1 MGTSTIER
9 RVRASPFEKVADL
22 EGEKQEALVASLTFS
37 SLSPSPPFSFLAYR
51 EKVVT
56 HTAAEDWQYGTC
68 RDISGPPVYQPY
80 IPQVELHVKTVQDF
94 SDATSYQVYVG
105 WRESFFQR
113 NIRDVHQD
121 RSCRMTVP
129 GLIPYVMVQQGQSM
143 TVNPTS
149 HLLASLCLFAF
160 VYEVT
165 VFQKIPHAR
174 YNLVK
179 QLSIF

>member
-1 MGTSTIER
+1 M
-9 RVRASPFEKVADL
+9 RALNPPPCL
-22 EGEKQEALVASLTFS
+22 EWPLAHHILRLLNTHLHPPPLFPAQKTLV
-37 SLSPSPPFSFLAYR
+37 AYR

-56 HTAAEDWQYGTC
+56 HSAAEDWQYGTC

-94 SDATSYQVYVG
+94 SDATSYQVYEG

-113 NIRDVHQD
+113 HSRDVHQD
-121 RSCRMTVP
+121 KSCKMTVP
-129 GLIPYVMVQQGQSM
+129 GLIPYVMVQQGHSL
-143 TVNPTS
+143 TVNPTC

-160 VYEVT
+160 VYEMT
-165 VFQKIPHAR
+165 VFQAIPHAR